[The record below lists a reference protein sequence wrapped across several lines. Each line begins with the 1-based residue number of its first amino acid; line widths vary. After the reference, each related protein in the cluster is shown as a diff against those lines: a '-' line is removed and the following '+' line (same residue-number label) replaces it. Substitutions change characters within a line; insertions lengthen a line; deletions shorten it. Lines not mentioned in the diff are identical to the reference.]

1 MSRSALRVPRTLG
14 WCLTL
19 LLTGFAMITACGPSG
34 ETAAADVRSQQVAC
48 ADLTMFTAPDVEI
61 VTAEEMRSPGANETD
76 STTGR
81 SLPPL
86 PPHCKVTGVIDSTIN
101 FELHLPVADAWNG
114 RFAMGGGGGF
124 VGSVQNSLLRANPPT
139 RSALEAGYA
148 TAGTDTGHKGS
159 VTDAS
164 WALDNDTAERNF
176 ADRAIHV
183 VTDVSRQITERHY
196 GRGVEFS
203 YFIGCSRGGG
213 QAMIAS
219 QRYPD
224 DYDGIV
230 AAAPAFS
237 WPALGAGQMQTQQAM
252 YPDPSQLTT
261 PVVTADNRSLLQREI
276 LAACDTLDGV
286 KDGVLTDPRQCRF
299 DPATLPRCASGQAPD
314 CLTEV
319 KLDAIEAVYNGPVA
333 DGQQVFPGFPFGGE
347 NDVGGW
353 DRWITG
359 GGSYASEA
367 APNLHFAFSTQMY
380 KYLVFDDQD
389 FDYSSYDFANWHED
403 IAAADTLLSATSTD
417 LGALGDRGGKMIF
430 WHGWSDP
437 ALTAF
442 ATIEYYEGVLNDT
455 HAAEDFT
462 RLYMLPGVLHCAGG
476 PGADRVDWLGVISNW
491 VEKGEAPGHL
501 VANKYGSDGTVSFT
515 RKLCPYPMVAQ
526 YDGQGDPNDEAS
538 YRCHNTIP

>member
-1 MSRSALRVPRTLG
+1 
-14 WCLTL
+14 
-19 LLTGFAMITACGPSG
+19 
-34 ETAAADVRSQQVAC
+34 
-48 ADLTMFTAPDVEI
+48 
-61 VTAEEMRSPGANETD
+61 
-76 STTGR
+76 
-81 SLPPL
+81 
-86 PPHCKVTGVIDSTIN
+86 
-101 FELHLPVADAWNG
+101 
-114 RFAMGGGGGF
+114 
-124 VGSVQNSLLRANPPT
+124 
-139 RSALEAGYA
+139 
-148 TAGTDTGHKGS
+148 
-159 VTDAS
+159 
-164 WALDNDTAERNF
+164 
-176 ADRAIHV
+176 
-183 VTDVSRQITERHY
+183 
-196 GRGVEFS
+196 
-203 YFIGCSRGGG
+203 
-213 QAMIAS
+213 MIAS

-276 LAACDTLDGV
+276 LSACDTLDGV

-299 DPATLPRCASGQAPD
+299 DPATLPRCTSGQAPD
-314 CLTEV
+314 CPTEV
-319 KLDAIEAVYNGPVA
+319 QLDAIEAVYNGPVA

-380 KYLVFDDQD
+380 KYLVFDDRD

-501 VANKYGSDGTVSFT
+501 VANKYRSDGTVSFT

-526 YDGQGDPNDEAS
+526 YDGQGDPHRRGQLQVSQHDSLVLPAVDHVHASTSHPRLEYSEDLQPTCRSRRRFFRGTQGRDLRLDRPQRRRQDDHNGVRRRPFAHLNGERSRSWRSIPSRTPTSCKTESGSSFKNPS
-538 YRCHNTIP
+538 YRNASRSGRRFISGHRSTPARSTATDCSSSLV